1 MGAGGL
7 VLALAA
13 WRPLVRRAGWAPWP
27 TLALTVWV
35 ALVVSVTSPRSADP
49 GAAARLGACVSD
61 PVADIAWSIAIFGT
75 RGMEDVMNVGLWVP
89 CGLLGV
95 LATRRAVAAPA
106 LIAAGFV
113 VVELS
118 QSLDAGR
125 WWWPPGRWPRWCRG
139 GGAHRVISAE
149 MGTVTRRS
157 GDPYR
162 RAARDQRPVL
172 SSVTVRE
179 GHTTIHRPHRSAGA
193 AARA

>member
-1 MGAGGL
+1 MPGYVPVEAIWGRGLWVLGGL

-35 ALVVSVTSPRSADP
+35 TLVVSVTSPRSADP

-125 WWWPPGRWPRWCRG
+125 WCDPGDWAYNSFGVAAGALAAVVPRRW
-139 GGAHRVISAE
+139 S
-149 MGTVTRRS
+149 TS
-157 GDPYR
+157 GDIGGDGDSDP
-162 RAARDQRPVL
+162 AV
-172 SSVTVRE
+172 
-179 GHTTIHRPHRSAGA
+179 G
-193 AARA
+193 